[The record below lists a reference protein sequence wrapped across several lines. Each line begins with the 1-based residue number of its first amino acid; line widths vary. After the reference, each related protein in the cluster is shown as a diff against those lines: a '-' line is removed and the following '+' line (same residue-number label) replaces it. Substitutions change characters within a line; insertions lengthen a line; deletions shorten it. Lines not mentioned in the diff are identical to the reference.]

1 MNKCLSEI
9 AEYLSSNMSDPV
21 PRYIL
26 KKEIYEETLLDGEYA
41 EVKKSKWYIQLEKE
55 QGQNGAWGRF
65 HTQDTKLKEKRV
77 FVTTEAALK
86 RASELSLG
94 KEDPMVHKAIGL
106 MERYI
111 RGEEMWTD
119 AIEKH
124 YHFEVVF
131 RALIAADIS
140 VFDPYNPLVAEKK
153 RVCAENM
160 SKAFAGGSFDENVW
174 EQENTRSDEI
184 LLRAYMAYTI
194 LLLQNNPFLTI
205 DTERKFMDYICYREK
220 GIYYRTGFAPAD
232 VRSVESKQFI
242 HWLSGLECLSGF
254 SLFPEFMAEGAYGH
268 LLGEIYRLMDGGVCL
283 SAAPQVFGHY
293 CESWKERNSRKNDL
307 ILRILRLLKKAW

>member
-1 MNKCLSEI
+1 MNQCLREI
-9 AEYLSSNMSDPV
+9 ADYLSLNLPDPV

-26 KKEIYEETLLDGEYA
+26 KKEIYEEPFSDREYA
-41 EVKKSKWYIQLEKE
+41 VVKKSKWYTQLEKE

-94 KEDPMVHKAIGL
+94 KDDPMVHKAIKL

-111 RGEEMWTD
+111 KGEELWTD

-124 YHFEVVF
+124 YHFEVAF

-140 VFDPYNPLVAEKK
+140 VFDPYNPLVAEKN

-160 SKAFAGGSFDENVW
+160 SKAFAGGSFDEGVW
-174 EQENTRSDEI
+174 EQENTKSNEI

-194 LLLQNNPFLTI
+194 LLLQNNPFLSI
-205 DTERKFMDYICYREK
+205 DTEQKFMDYICHREK
-220 GIYYRTGFAPAD
+220 GIYYRTDCAPAD
-232 VRSVESKQFI
+232 IRSLESKQFI
-242 HWLSGLECLSGF
+242 QWLSALECLSGF
-254 SLFPEFMAEGAYGH
+254 SLFPDFMAERAYGH
-268 LLGEIYRLMDGGVCL
+268 LLGEIYRLMDGEAAL
-283 SAAPQVFGHY
+283 PAAPQVFGHY
-293 CESWKERNSRKNDL
+293 SETWKGRGSRKNDL
-307 ILRILRLLKKAW
+307 ILRILRLLKKA